1 MKKIVPRTAYNARD
15 EEHVGIKFDQP
26 SMAQQHFKQES
37 DVNYIVNRYLQTGQ
51 WENVSERP
59 PVYADMSAFD
69 GDMDLIRAYE
79 AVERAEDGFMRLPSD
94 LRKKLD
100 NDPSKLVSWLFDE
113 ANRDDA
119 VKFGL
124 FTAPPP
130 SSEEIVAEPTPAPAP
145 EPAEE

>member
-1 MKKIVPRTAYNARD
+1 MKKLVPRTAYNARE
-15 EEHVGIKFDQP
+15 EEHVGIKFVQP

-69 GDMDLIRAYE
+69 GDIDLIRAYE

-100 NDPSKLVSWLFDE
+100 NDPSKLESWLSDE
-113 ANRDDA
+113 SNRADA

-124 FTAPPP
+124 FSAPPP
-130 SSEEIVAEPTPAPAP
+130 QSEKTVAEPTPATVS
-145 EPAEE
+145 EPAEK

>member
-1 MKKIVPRTAYNARD
+1 MKKLVPRTAYNARD
-15 EEHVGIKFDQP
+15 EEHVGISFVQP

-37 DVNYIVNRYLQTGQ
+37 DVNYIVNRYLQTGLM
-51 WENVSERP
+51 EHVSERP

-79 AVERAEDGFMRLPSD
+79 AVERAEAGFMRLPSD

-100 NDPSKLVSWLFDE
+100 NDPSKLESWLSDE
-113 ANRDDA
+113 SNRADA

-124 FTAPPP
+124 CTAPPLQ
-130 SSEEIVAEPTPAPAP
+130 SRKTVAELTPATAPAS
-145 EPAEE
+145 AET

>member
-1 MKKIVPRTAYNARD
+1 MKKLVPRTAYNARD
-15 EEHVGIKFDQP
+15 EEHVGITFVQP
-26 SMAQQHFKQES
+26 SVAQQHFKQES

-100 NDPSKLVSWLFDE
+100 NDPSKLVSWLSDE
-113 ANRDDA
+113 SNRADA

-124 FTAPPP
+124 FTAPPAQ
-130 SSEEIVAEPTPAPAP
+130 SEKIVAESTSATVT
-145 EPAEE
+145 EVAEK